1 MARRTKR
8 LATRSRPYTAALF
21 LPATTRCTQTS
32 MVELLPVA
40 TALPPHCIDS
50 DEAKRH
56 LDAYFGSSAARRYR
70 EMVDGSRVRRRYTV
84 APFPDLLKLRTL
96 QERNEMYAEHTRNL
110 GETVARHA
118 LSASATSPDA
128 VTAVLSV
135 SCTGYMMPSLDAH
148 LVGRLGLPATVR
160 RIPLTELGCSAGV
173 SAVGLAADLL
183 GTTTR
188 SGYVLLVSV
197 EVSSPSLQAAEPSMT
212 DMIANLLFGDG
223 AVGVVLTNQTTG
235 AGPVV
240 VASQS
245 VLLPASLDHL
255 GMRMTD
261 TGFRIVLSNRLP
273 QLIRQSLQPTL
284 ERFLNDQGAS
294 TTDVKF
300 WAIHPG
306 GPKILQAVAESLD
319 LTDRAM
325 QPAWDVWED
334 SGNLSSSTVFF
345 VLNRIQESTPPN
357 PGDLGIML
365 AFGPGLTCE
374 MVLLRAG
381 GWLSSASA

>member
-1 MARRTKR
+1 MHLDCSD
-8 LATRSRPYTAALF
+8 LAPF
-21 LPATTRCTQTS
+21 LPETRRCTQS
-32 MVELLPVA
+32 PMVELLPIA
-40 TALPPHCIDS
+40 TALPPHS
-50 DEAKRH
+50 VEADEAKHH
-56 LDAYFGSSAARRYR
+56 LDAYFGPYAARRYR

-84 APFPDLLKLRTL
+84 APVPDLLKLRTF
-96 QERNEMYAEHTRNL
+96 QERNEMYAEHAVRL
-110 GETVARHA
+110 GETVARDA
-118 LSASATSPDA
+118 LSAGAIAPEL
-128 VTAVLSV
+128 VTTVLSV

-183 GTTTR
+183 GTASAR
-188 SGYVLLVSV
+188 YVLLVSV
-197 EVSSPSLQAAEPSMT
+197 EVSSPSVQVAEPSMT

-223 AVGVVLTNQTTG
+223 AVGVVLTNQTAG
-235 AGPVV
+235 AGPLV

-245 VLLPASLDHL
+245 ILLPTSLDHL
-255 GMRMTD
+255 GMRLTD
-261 TGFRIVLSNRLP
+261 AGFRIVLSNRLP
-273 QLIRQSLQPTL
+273 QLIRQSLRPTI
-284 ERFLNDQGAS
+284 ERFLNDRG
-294 TTDVKF
+294 TGITDIKF

-306 GPKILQAVAESLD
+306 GPKVLQAVAESLE

-325 QPAWDVWED
+325 QPAWDIWED

-345 VLNRIQESTPPN
+345 VLNRIQQSTPPT
-357 PGDLGIML
+357 PGDLGMML

-381 GWLSSASA
+381 GWLSSS

>member
-1 MARRTKR
+1 MVRRTKR
-8 LATRSRPYTAALF
+8 LATKSRPYTAALF
-21 LPATTRCTQTS
+21 LPAMTRCTQRS

-84 APFPDLLKLRTL
+84 APVTDLLKLRTL
-96 QERNEMYAEHTRNL
+96 QERNEMYAKHTRNL
-110 GETVARHA
+110 GETVARRA
-118 LSASATSPDA
+118 LSAGATSADV

-183 GTTTR
+183 GATS

-197 EVSSPSLQAAEPSMT
+197 EVSSPSLQVAEPSMT

-235 AGPVV
+235 AGPLV

-245 VLLPASLDHL
+245 VLLPDSLDHL

-273 QLIRQSLQPTL
+273 QMIRQSLRPTL

-325 QPAWDVWED
+325 RPAWDVWED

-381 GWLSSASA
+381 GWLSRTSA

>member
-1 MARRTKR
+1 
-8 LATRSRPYTAALF
+8 
-21 LPATTRCTQTS
+21 
-32 MVELLPVA
+32 MVELLPIA
-40 TALPPHCIDS
+40 TALPPHCIDA

-84 APFPDLLKLRTL
+84 APVTDLWKLRAL
-96 QERNEMYAEHTRNL
+96 HERNEMYAEHAQRL
-110 GETVARHA
+110 GEAVAQRA
-118 LSASATSPDA
+118 LSMSGTAPDRI
-128 VTAVLSV
+128 TGVLSV

-183 GTTTR
+183 ATTCT
-188 SGYVLLVSV
+188 GYVLLVSV
-197 EVSSPSLQAAEPSMT
+197 EVSSPSVQVAEPSMT

-223 AVGVVLTNQTTG
+223 AVGVVLTNRTTG
-235 AGPVV
+235 AGPLV

-245 VLLPASLDHL
+245 ILLPTSLDHL

-261 TGFRIVLSNRLP
+261 AGFRIVLSNRLP
-273 QLIRQSLQPTL
+273 QLIRQSLRPML
-284 ERFLNDQGAS
+284 ERFLNDRGAR

-306 GPKILQAVAESLD
+306 GPKILQAIAESLD
-319 LTDRAM
+319 LADRAM

-357 PGDLGIML
+357 PGDLGMML

-374 MVLLRAG
+374 MVLLRAC
-381 GWLSSASA
+381 GWLSSS